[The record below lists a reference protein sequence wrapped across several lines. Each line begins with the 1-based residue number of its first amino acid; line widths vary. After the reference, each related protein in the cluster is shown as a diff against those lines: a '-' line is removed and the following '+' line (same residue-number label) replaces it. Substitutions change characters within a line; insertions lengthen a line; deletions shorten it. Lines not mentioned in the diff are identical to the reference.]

1 MNEYHNIITT
11 AAGKI
16 IKDVKSNTFVA
27 KSLDSL
33 LEMWYPAD
41 VAGCVYTHRQER
53 QACRS
58 HRCIPEGGRPLQ
70 CDRI

>member
-1 MNEYHNIITT
+1 MDEYHNIITT
-11 AAGKI
+11 AAEKI
-16 IKDVKSNTFVA
+16 IKDMKSHTFAA

-41 VAGCVYTHRQER
+41 VAGCVYTHRRKR

-58 HRCIPEGGRPLQ
+58 HRCILEGGCPLQ
-70 CDRI
+70 RDRI